1 VKPANPKIGATIGG
15 YRLRRRIARSRWTSV
30 YSAESANFPGKFA
43 VKVFDL
49 NGSNEEALGTPDEQ
63 VWRDRFDLEARI
75 LGAMDHPGII
85 ALQDRGCLDDGRPY
99 HVMPFINANLA
110 YEIKFDVSQIAEH
123 RRRKPPRRTTPMDF
137 NRTMSLLH
145 QIVDALAA
153 LHKQKII
160 HRDLKPGNVLLSRIG
175 DGRAILCDFGMARWG
190 DQVFDVPDE
199 LIGSKSYVSPE
210 QKRDHA
216 TSDARSDIYSLGL
229 IAFRMLVD
237 KLPAD
242 GERSIRSVF
251 ENMPDGLDH
260 LIATCLDPEPTHRPD
275 DALALQG
282 ELNEIQSSLGPVA

>member
-1 VKPANPKIGATIGG
+1 MKPPNPQIGATIGG

-30 YSAESANFPGKFA
+30 YSADSENAPGKFA

-49 NGSNEEALGTPDEQ
+49 NESNEEAIGTPDEQ
-63 VWRDRFDLEARI
+63 VWRHRFDLEARI

-110 YEIKFDVSQIAEH
+110 YEIKFDVSQIAE
-123 RRRKPPRRTTPMDF
+123 RRRRPPIRTTPIEF
-137 NRTMSLLH
+137 YRAVSLLH

-153 LHKQKII
+153 LHEQKII
-160 HRDLKPGNVLLSRIG
+160 HRDLKPGNVLLTRIG

-210 QKRDHA
+210 QKKDHA
-216 TSDARSDIYSLGL
+216 ASDARSDIYSLGL
-229 IAFRMLVD
+229 IAFRMLAG

-242 GERSIRSVF
+242 GERSICGVF
-251 ENMPDGLDH
+251 ESMPAGLDH
-260 LIATCLDPEPTHRPD
+260 LIAACLDPEPAHRPG
-275 DALALQG
+275 DAVMLQAALR
-282 ELNEIQSSLGPVA
+282 EIQSSPAPAT